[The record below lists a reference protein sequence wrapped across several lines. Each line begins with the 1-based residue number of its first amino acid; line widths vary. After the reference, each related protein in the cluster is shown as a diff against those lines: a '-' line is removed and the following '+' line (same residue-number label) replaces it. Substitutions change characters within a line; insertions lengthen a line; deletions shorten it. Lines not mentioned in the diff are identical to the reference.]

1 MPTEHDCRGV
11 HPPQQP
17 PCALRHPLRTALHP
31 GEPRPP
37 GGVGQGEKVPTLIV
51 VELERV
57 GERVQDSV
65 GRSYLA
71 TLLHPLA
78 TVPRV
83 VSLGSITHR
92 SAHLDFEDLM
102 SERDYRAN
110 LTSRA
115 WEHRGRLGRVI
126 AWLGLFATQSAGSVD

>member
-1 MPTEHDCRGV
+1 M
-11 HPPQQP
+11 
-17 PCALRHPLRTALHP
+17 
-31 GEPRPP
+31 
-37 GGVGQGEKVPTLIV
+37 PTLIV

-83 VSLGSITHR
+83 VSLGP
-92 SAHLDFEDLM
+92 
-102 SERDYRAN
+102 
-110 LTSRA
+110 
-115 WEHRGRLGRVI
+115 GRLGRVI
-126 AWLGLFATQSAGSVD
+126 AWLGLLATQSAGYVD